1 MSSEVRTAV
10 FPVAGLGTRFLP
22 ATKSIPKELLPI
34 VDRPLIQYAVDEAR
48 AAGIENLIFVTGRG
62 KGAIEDHF
70 DVSYELETTLAAH
83 GKSYEL
89 EQLKALRPGPG
100 RVAYVRQMQPLG
112 LGHAVW
118 CARHLIGDQP
128 FALLLADELILSD
141 PPSIGAMIKVHETF
155 GGNVVL
161 VDEVPQE
168 RTNRYG
174 IIDPGHEADAV
185 IEVTSLV
192 EKPDPTEAP
201 SNLAIAGRYIL
212 DPSIMDIIETTE
224 PDGGGEIQLTDALVQ
239 SVGSTP
245 FHAVRLTGERYDC
258 GSKLGFIEATLHL
271 ALSREDLHTDVQ
283 HMIDSM
289 ASGSG

>member
-1 MSSEVRTAV
+1 MTSPVRTAV

-70 DVSYELETTLAAH
+70 DVSYELERTLAEH
-83 GKSYEL
+83 GKLHEL
-89 EQLKALRPGPG
+89 EQLKAARPGPG

-141 PPSIGAMIKVHETF
+141 PPSIRTLIDVHETF

-161 VDEVPQE
+161 VDEVPRA
-168 RTNRYG
+168 RTDHYG
-174 IIDPGHEADAV
+174 IIEPGLETDAV
-185 IEVTSLV
+185 IEVANLV
-192 EKPDPTEAP
+192 EKPDPAEAP
-201 SNLAIAGRYIL
+201 STLAIAGRYIL
-212 DPSIMDIIETTE
+212 DPSIMDILETTTQ
-224 PDGGGEIQLTDALVQ
+224 DSGGEIQLTDALAQ
-239 SVGSTP
+239 TIDSSP
-245 FHAVRLTGERYDC
+245 FHAVRLIGERYDC
-258 GSKLGFIEATLHL
+258 GSKLGFIEATLNL
-271 ALSREDLHTDVQ
+271 ALRRDDLHTDVQ
-283 HMIDSM
+283 RMIDSM